1 MAGELSQLKIILIIL
16 IISIDSE
23 LLSQSMVRLEECHL
37 CHSEL
42 STNLVRAILANIVE
56 TENMKIKRLSMCEN
70 LKLTKLSF
78 GHN

>member
-1 MAGELSQLKIILIIL
+1 MAGELSQLKIIL

-23 LLSQSMVRLEECHL
+23 LLSQSMVRLVECHL
-37 CHSEL
+37 CNSEL
-42 STNLVRAILANIVE
+42 STNLVRAILASIVE

>member
-37 CHSEL
+37 CHYEL